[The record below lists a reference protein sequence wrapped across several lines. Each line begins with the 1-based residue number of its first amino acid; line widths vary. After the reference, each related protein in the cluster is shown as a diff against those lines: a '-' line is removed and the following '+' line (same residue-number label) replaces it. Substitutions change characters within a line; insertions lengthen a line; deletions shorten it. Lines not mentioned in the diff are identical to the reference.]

1 MTPDA
6 MTDMA
11 IGLGRDAIWMSLLI
25 AAPVLL
31 AGMVVG
37 LVIGLL
43 QAVTQ
48 IQEQTVAFVP
58 KMVIMVLVLS
68 FTMPWLLSQMVHY
81 ATELIAGIP
90 GRF

>member
-1 MTPDA
+1 MSPDA
-6 MTDMA
+6 LTEVVVE
-11 IGLGRDAIWMSLLI
+11 LGREAIWISLLI
-25 AAPVLL
+25 SAPVLL

-37 LVIGLL
+37 LIVGLL

-58 KMVIMVLVLS
+58 KLVVMILVVS
-68 FTMPWLLSQMVHY
+68 FTLPWLLSQMMQY
-81 ATELIAGIP
+81 TTDLISGIP

>member
-1 MTPDA
+1 
-6 MTDMA
+6 
-11 IGLGRDAIWMSLLI
+11 MSLLI
-25 AAPVLL
+25 SAPVLL

-58 KMVIMVLVLS
+58 KIVIMVLVLS
-68 FTMPWLLSQMVHY
+68 FTLPWLLSQMMQYTDRVDR
-81 ATELIAGIP
+81 GDP
-90 GRF
+90 GEVSSTVAC